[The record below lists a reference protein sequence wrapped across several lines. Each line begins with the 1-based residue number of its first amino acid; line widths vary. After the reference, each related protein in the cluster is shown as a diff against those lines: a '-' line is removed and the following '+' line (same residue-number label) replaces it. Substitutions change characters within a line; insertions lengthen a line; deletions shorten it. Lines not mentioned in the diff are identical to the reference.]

1 MENSLKERVGKL
13 EIAIST
19 LIQNVQKVNSSI
31 AHGFSKV
38 DENFKITNEK
48 VDAIRGGSTSSLHSV
63 EGKLSD
69 LTTEISKINH
79 VTKYGGIFDNMK
91 IVKDNVINK

>member
-1 MENSLKERVGKL
+1 MMNNLEERIKKL
-13 EIAIST
+13 EFTISS
-19 LIQNVQKVNSSI
+19 LIQNVQEVNLSI

-48 VDAIRGGSTSSLHSV
+48 IDAIRGGSSSSLHAV
-63 EGKLSD
+63 EGQLLD

-79 VTKYGGIFDNMK
+79 VTKYGAYLIT
-91 IVKDNVINK
+91 